1 MRRSTSF
8 CASFGLLPLQ
18 RITESRSFSLW
29 QSLVWSPVGSF
40 QCVCIWLLNLLLQ
53 MQCPCNALFWFFTIR
68 WELSHF
74 NTQCHVQ
81 VSPLTHPL
89 SRSTSRF
96 MSPISEARL
105 NQAHSGVKESPS
117 PHKHQGEPGC
127 LDWVPNFL
135 TAPSESISGFYMG
148 QYSSSCPLHI
158 YKGRDWWLRALQWLS
173 ESLSTPLNV
182 DAVAVAT
189 PNYPCTVGGPNWS
202 AQQSSRCGLLLSD

>member
-1 MRRSTSF
+1 MRWEEVHHFVHPLACFPSSVSQKVGAFLCDRAWSEAQWDLSNVF
-8 CASFGLLPLQ
+8 AFGSW
-18 RITESRSFSLW
+18 ICYSRCSVRAMPYSD
-29 QSLVWSPVGSF
+29 
-40 QCVCIWLLNLLLQ
+40 
-53 MQCPCNALFWFFTIR
+53 FFTIR

-81 VSPLTHPL
+81 VSLLTPPL

-148 QYSSSCPLHI
+148 QYSSSCPLYI
-158 YKGRDWWLRALQWLS
+158 
-173 ESLSTPLNV
+173 
-182 DAVAVAT
+182 
-189 PNYPCTVGGPNWS
+189 
-202 AQQSSRCGLLLSD
+202 